1 MNAVSPLPAASGL
14 PSRSPDDV
22 IEAYLVYRG
31 HRRDLVLYG
40 TSKAA
45 HEVWPRHE
53 LAYLLSR
60 LTRLGNVQI
69 GLLMNGR
76 DHTTIANSVGRVSA
90 RIEVDRVYARDYAQ
104 LERYALEFVPATAEA
119 VCQIA
124 ARALRGMASP
134 AEISAMAVTLL
145 SVSSVLRSPDLTP
158 AEAVTASTTLLRHAP
173 GVGHV

>member
-1 MNAVSPLPAASGL
+1 MNAVSPTLAASGL
-14 PSRSPDDV
+14 PSRTPDDV
-22 IEAYLVYRG
+22 VEAYLIYRG
-31 HRRDLVLYG
+31 HRRDQVLYG

-60 LTRLGNVQI
+60 MTRLGNVHI

-76 DHTTIANSVGRVSA
+76 DHTTVANSIGRVSM
-90 RIEVDRVYARDYAQ
+90 RIEMDRVYARDYAL
-104 LERYALEFVPATAEA
+104 LERFAAEFVPTEAEA

-145 SVSSVLRSPDLTP
+145 SVSSVLRSPDLSP
-158 AEAVTASTTLLRHAP
+158 AEAITASATLLRHAP